1 MIVASLNDIQYKI
14 DVLTEEI
21 KKKENETIKTTF
33 CACTRDNRWISQ
45 KLSMEKNTIG
55 NEPYIEKATVL
66 GSFFVLIEDIK
77 IVPVNKNINW
87 SYFYYLT
94 DKNVSRSELRLRTQ
108 SSRSARP

>member
-1 MIVASLNDIQYKI
+1 
-14 DVLTEEI
+14 
-21 KKKENETIKTTF
+21 
-33 CACTRDNRWISQ
+33 
-45 KLSMEKNTIG
+45 MEKNTIG

-94 DKNVSRSELRLRTQ
+94 DKNVSRSALRLRTQ
-108 SSRSARP
+108 SSRSARPFLTGAQVEMLIRELQKKHV

>member
-1 MIVASLNDIQYKI
+1 MP
-14 DVLTEEI
+14 
-21 KKKENETIKTTF
+21 TTF

-77 IVPVNKNINW
+77 IVPVNKDINW

-94 DKNVSRSELRLRTQ
+94 DKNVSRSALRLRTQ